1 MLKETNTNKNLVIQI
16 LESNKT
22 KSLQATVKESFNN
35 RGKPKKIKQKN
46 TNENFLKEK
55 DNLNDNIYNEQLNSS
70 KHLNDNTKIRKP
82 EIVKLKLIPEDVK
95 IKTDIITQVI
105 NIRRIY
111 VDLNEENISNQ
122 DENNIISNQKTLYS
136 DNSIRTCQY
145 TILTFFPLALFN
157 QFKSAFNWFF
167 LIYNIIACIPQ
178 LSDLDP
184 LAEVSPFIIV
194 LVFNLIKEAIE
205 DYRKYK
211 NDKKANETSVLI
223 FKDKRFTR
231 EKCQNIRV
239 GNILKIYKDDLIP
252 ADVLIIKSSL
262 KTGLAYMQTSNLDG
276 ENTLKPREALNITQ
290 TRINNKLHILRDTF
304 DYEKDHF
311 YIEVISPNK
320 NIYDIEGTVF
330 FNHNKNHINIK
341 NVLLRG
347 SRLKNVDYV
356 YGIVIY
362 NGHDTKLMQNIEHS
376 SNKLSTIDVKLN
388 YIVLFIFIAFILMNT
403 ISDVIGIEIR
413 SKKLPDYDKQEPKSE
428 YLFYYNKNN
437 DGNALEITRIISNNF
452 LIYNTLIPVSIF
464 IAFTFCKIWQTIYLQ
479 QFSPEYRKDVND
491 NIKCFST
498 GLMDELGL
506 VKYIFSDK
514 TGTLTKNEMVFKG
527 CSINRELFDDS
538 GDNNDSVTT
547 DTFIAQNMFNAPAQS
562 IFGSSISRKNFSGND
577 STKGWT
583 NQSKLTT
590 SKVSETFSPTN
601 LFKFLQSN
609 NISTYYNCIGGIPFC
624 NKVEPFEQ
632 FFINII
638 VNHDVLVE
646 ENSNKEINFQ
656 GPSPDEI
663 TLVTAAYEFGF
674 CFKSREKGIITIEI
688 YDHEQNIHKREKKFK
703 ILQKF
708 DFTSERQCSSIVVE
722 DLQTRRIILYIK
734 GSDRKI
740 FNILDSYS
748 QQNISQK
755 TKIHLDHF
763 AKQGLRTLCFGLRYL
778 SKDDYYY
785 WESRYKEL
793 KHKSMENKAYL
804 KDLENI
810 VKHLE
815 SDITLLGVSALE
827 DKLQD
832 EVEKD
837 IKKFIDA
844 GINFWMI
851 TGDKMDTAESIG
863 YSCGIVSEDTDVY
876 KIKETNDVESVIK
889 SMEEISKKINTIDVE
904 LANITKMHHEKM
916 IKKKIIPYDDKFK
929 YYRKRYNSVVYR
941 ERKNNFGSIYVSTND
956 KNKSKRKI
964 NLYNDDNFTENK
976 DIKED
981 NIKNKTK
988 NININNNNNEN
999 NKFSYMEE
1007 FDHVGNSLNYQIN
1020 NSLINKKVQIKEDL
1034 NKVTYNS
1041 KNSENSDNDKII
1053 FKYVAKNVDNV
1064 SNLGDYSLIQKK
1076 IKKVAESANSSE
1088 IFQNEATEKERY
1100 DNFSKEKL
1108 QREEEPKVD
1117 KEDKNHKDIP
1127 LEEQKFNDYFDYC
1140 QKELI
1145 QMAIRHSN
1153 RLKLFKI
1160 KYLYPIPQD
1169 ADYIYKK
1176 ITSKF
1181 TLILEGQAIT
1191 TCMTDGKAS
1200 DLFWDLIQRSRSLI
1214 CCRASPSQKSQI
1226 VEFVK
1231 RRTDSVTL
1239 GIGDGGNDVNMIRAA
1254 SVGIG
1259 IFGKEGYQA
1268 AYNSDYAISQFK
1280 YLKGLLFKE
1289 GRNTLSKNSYFLY
1302 HYFFKNFL
1310 FTIPLF
1316 WFGIYSLF
1324 SGGNYYND
1332 YYTMGFNS
1340 FITVIPLCVV
1350 AILDEE
1356 FDPKFEDFSD
1366 KERQLLFTFFPNIFK
1381 EYRDSY
1387 PFNILK
1393 FFTLFG
1399 ISLIFSF
1406 ICYIVPATSFRYNFY
1421 GKGLDGYQYSYW
1433 DSSIVTYLSIVVI
1446 HYFIMIIDTFCYN
1459 IGIILFYFIQLLI
1472 SFAFLFFVEVHEES
1486 ELHKTLKFML
1496 TNWNSWLTGL
1506 ITCSICLVLFYI
1518 LRRGEYFFGGF
1529 ILNKIKQKQFDIFI
1543 EKFYQKKVEQMTR
1556 VLRNVAKFKRIYYN
1570 EQENIQEDN
1579 LNDQKMKKIVEEFKD
1594 KKKYYM
1600 NSNLRKNKSSLK

>member
-1 MLKETNTNKNLVIQI
+1 MLKEPNTNKHLEIQI
-16 LESNKT
+16 LENNKT
-22 KSLQATVKESFNN
+22 KSLQETVKESFINK
-35 RGKPKKIKQKN
+35 GKPKKIKQKN

-55 DNLNDNIYNEQLNSS
+55 DNLNNNIYNEQLNSS
-70 KHLNDNTKIRKP
+70 KLLNDNKRIRKP
-82 EIVKLKLIPEDVK
+82 EIVKLKLIPDDAK
-95 IKTDIITQVI
+95 IKTDIITQTI
-105 NIRRIY
+105 NIRKIY
-111 VDLNEENISNQ
+111 VDLNEENNSNQ
-122 DENNIISNQKTLYS
+122 DENNIISYQKTIYN

-157 QFKSAFNWFF
+157 QFKNAFNWFF

-194 LVFNLIKEAIE
+194 LIFNLIKEAIE

-211 NDKKANETSVLI
+211 NDKKANEASVLI
-223 FKDKRFTR
+223 FKDKRFKK
-231 EKCQNIRV
+231 EKCENIRV
-239 GNILKIYKDDLIP
+239 GNFLKIYKDDLIP

-311 YIEVISPNK
+311 YIEVINPNK

-347 SRLKNVDYV
+347 ARLKNVDYV

-388 YIVLFIFIAFILMNT
+388 LIVLFIFIAYILMN
-403 ISDVIGIEIR
+403 IICDVIGIKSRE
-413 SKKLPDYDKQEPKSE
+413 KKLPDYDNQNPKSE

-437 DGNALEITRIISNNF
+437 TGNALEITRIISNNF

-464 IAFTFCKIWQTIYLQ
+464 IAFTFCKILQTIYLQ

-538 GDNNDSVTT
+538 GDNNESVTT

-562 IFGSSISRKNFSGND
+562 FFGSSVSRKNFSGND

-601 LFKFLQSN
+601 LFKFLQTN

-646 ENSNKEINFQ
+646 ENSNKEISFQ

-688 YDHEQNIHKREKKFK
+688 YDHDQNIHKREKKYK

-722 DLQTRRIILYIK
+722 DLQTKRITLYIK

-763 AKQGLRTLCFGLRYL
+763 AKQGLRTLCFGLRYI
-778 SKDDYYY
+778 SKEDYYY

-810 VKHLE
+810 IKHLE

-863 YSCGIVSEDTDVY
+863 YSCGIISEDTDVY
-876 KIKETNDVESVIK
+876 KIKETSDVKSVIK
-889 SMEEISKKINTIDVE
+889 SMEEISNKINTIDIE

-929 YYRKRYNSVVYR
+929 YYRKRYNSVVNR
-941 ERKNNFGSIYVSTND
+941 GNKNNFGSINVSTKD

-964 NLYNDDNFTENK
+964 NIYNDDNFTENK

-988 NININNNNNEN
+988 NINNNNNEN
-999 NKFSYMEE
+999 NMLSYMEE

-1020 NSLINKKVQIKEDL
+1020 NSLNNKKIQIKADL

-1041 KNSENSDNDKII
+1041 KSSENSDNDKII
-1053 FKYVAKNVDNV
+1053 FKYVAKNADNV
-1064 SNLGDYSLIQKK
+1064 SNYADYSLIQKK

-1088 IFQNEATEKERY
+1088 IFQNEATDKERD
-1100 DNFSKEKL
+1100 DNPSKEKL
-1108 QREEEPKVD
+1108 QREEEQKVD
-1117 KEDKNHKDIP
+1117 KEDKKHKDIP
-1127 LEEQKFNDYFDYC
+1127 LEEKKFNDYFDYC
-1140 QKELI
+1140 QNELI
-1145 QMAIRHSN
+1145 QMAIKHSN

-1169 ADYIYKK
+1169 SDYIYKK

-1181 TLILEGQAIT
+1181 SLILEGQAIT
-1191 TCMTDGKAS
+1191 TCMKDGEAA

-1231 RRTDSVTL
+1231 KRTDSVTL

-1289 GRNTLSKNSYFLY
+1289 GRNTLAKNSYFLY

-1310 FTIPLF
+1310 FTIALF

-1332 YYTMGFNS
+1332 YYTMGFNT
-1340 FITVIPLCVV
+1340 FITVIPLCAV

-1393 FFTLFG
+1393 FFTIFG

-1406 ICYIVPATSFRYNFY
+1406 ICYIVPAASFRYNFY

-1433 DSSIVTYLSIVVI
+1433 DSSIVTYLSIIVI
-1446 HYFIMIIDTFCYN
+1446 HYFIMLIDTFCYN
-1459 IGIILFYFIQLLI
+1459 TGIIIFYFIQLAI
-1472 SFAFLFFVEVHEES
+1472 SFAFLLFVELHEES

-1496 TNWNSWLTGL
+1496 KNWNSWLTGL
-1506 ITCSICLVLFYI
+1506 ITCSICLILFYI

-1556 VLRNVAKFKRIYYN
+1556 VMRNVAKFKRIYYN
-1570 EQENIQEDN
+1570 EQENVQEDN

-1600 NSNLRKNKSSLK
+1600 NSNLKKNKSSLK